1 MDRIRWTLACTAIV
15 AATLLTG
22 CGASAPEPPPAA
34 QAPTAAPERPPTF
47 SDDVMGKI
55 WEWIGVM
62 SPSSQ
67 EEVDAPARYTV
78 EFDRDGFAFIQADC
92 NRGQGNYFLPA
103 AGQIAIHG
111 IALSREVCPAGSMW
125 IRFANQLELVR
136 TFAMADGNLVLEM
149 PGETGSLVF
158 RAKR

>member
-1 MDRIRWTLACTAIV
+1 MHRIRRTLAAAALVAVTLTA
-15 AATLLTG
+15 
-22 CGASAPEPPPAA
+22 CRASAPEPPPASA
-34 QAPTAAPERPPTF
+34 TPQAETVRAPTFA
-47 SDDVMGKI
+47 DDVLGKT

-67 EEVDAPARYTV
+67 TEVDAPARYTV
-78 EFDRDGFAFIQADC
+78 QFDRDGFAFIQADC

-103 AGQIAIHG
+103 PGQIAIHG
-111 IALSREVCPAGSMW
+111 IALSRAACPEGSMG

-136 TFAMADGNLVLEM
+136 SFAMADGNLVLEM

-158 RAKR
+158 RLKP